1 MLGGTAEKAARA
13 QCQCMPDTR
22 LAALQ
27 ASRPGQFVQKF
38 MDDRAL
44 TLASLV
50 AWGMLNTFLPLLLGV
65 LSLIG
70 LVLGD
75 SPAAAAAEA
84 TVLAPLP
91 PEVGQLVRDSM
102 ASIGQVAGVAGLISL
117 GLLLFNGSNFFV
129 TLESVFDLTYHVPER
144 DLITQRVVSFA
155 ALFVLTGLVLIGSV
169 AAVVGGVFGEGLA
182 SLVPTLWATV
192 DTTLAAVVSLVGLF
206 VAFLLMYWV
215 LPNTRVSLRQAL
227 PGAVVA
233 AALFVAVLRIF
244 PIYIALFGGG
254 FSVYAAFGTVLVFMF
269 WLYIVGVVVVGGAV
283 LNAFLRDPK
292 RSVALASLAA
302 RALTGKLELP
312 T

>member
-1 MLGGTAEKAARA
+1 
-13 QCQCMPDTR
+13 MPEPH

-27 ASRPGQFVQKF
+27 ASPPGQFLQKF

-70 LVLGD
+70 LLFGD

-91 PEVGQLVRDSM
+91 TQASELIQDSL

-129 TLESVFDLTYHVPER
+129 TLESVFDLAYHVPER
-144 DLITQRVVSFA
+144 NLIVQRVVSFA
-155 ALFVLTGLVLIGSV
+155 ALFVLTGLVLVGSL
-169 AAVVGGVFGEGLA
+169 AAVVGGVFGEGLS
-182 SLVPTLWATV
+182 SLVPQLWATV
-192 DTTLAAVVSLVGLF
+192 DATLATAVSLIGLF

-215 LPNTRVSLRQAL
+215 LPNARVSPRQAL
-227 PGAVVA
+227 PGAIVA

-244 PIYIALFGGG
+244 PIYVALFGGG

-283 LNAFLRDPK
+283 LNAFLRNPK
-292 RSVALASLAA
+292 RSVALSSVAA
-302 RALTGKLELP
+302 RALTGQLDP
-312 T
+312 PQ